1 MMTGWVSGLRKY
13 MQSGFTEAMYRVR
26 QRGEYRWSRFMG
38 ALITIIIVSG
48 NAGLAL
54 AAEQRATAGRAAVTG
69 AAELGI
75 DAGRLRF
82 EKNCAIC
89 HGLDAR
95 GNGPFAE
102 LLNVKPPDLT
112 LLSRAEGGDFPF
124 SRIYQ
129 RIDGRNLPLAH
140 GTRAMPIWGQRLK
153 REGGDETYVR
163 GRMFEIMLYLESLQQ
178 I

>member
-1 MMTGWVSGLRKY
+1 MLTADGER
-13 MQSGFTEAMYRVR
+13 QYRPCTAL
-26 QRGEYRWSRFMG
+26 M
-38 ALITIIIVSG
+38 ALIVII
-48 NAGLAL
+48 AGLFGGAVCM
-54 AAEQRATAGRAAVTG
+54 AADAAKPATGG
-69 AAELGI
+69 APLESAI
-75 DAGRLRF
+75 DAGRQRF
-82 EKNCAIC
+82 EMNCAIC

-112 LLSRAEGGDFPF
+112 LLSRAQGGDFPF
-124 SRIYQ
+124 SRIYR
-129 RIDGRNLPLAH
+129 RIDGRDLPLAH

-163 GRMFEIMLYLESLQQ
+163 GRLFEIMLFLESLQQ

>member
-1 MMTGWVSGLRKY
+1 MKSGI
-13 MQSGFTEAMYRVR
+13 TETVGGAGRRREYGATRVLA
-26 QRGEYRWSRFMG
+26 
-38 ALITIIIVSG
+38 ALIVIIVG
-48 NAGLAL
+48 IAGGHSS
-54 AAEQRATAGRAAVTG
+54 AAGEARKPDGGDPPLEA
-69 AAELGI
+69 GI
-75 DAGRLRF
+75 DAGRQRF
-82 EKNCAIC
+82 EMNCAIC

-112 LLSRAEGGDFPF
+112 LLSRAQGGDFPF
-124 SRIYQ
+124 SRIYR
-129 RIDGRNLPLAH
+129 RIDGRDLPLAH

-163 GRMFEIMLYLESLQQ
+163 GRLFEIMLYLESLQQ

>member
-1 MMTGWVSGLRKY
+1 MPVVGKHS
-13 MQSGFTEAMYRVR
+13 
-26 QRGEYRWSRFMG
+26 EYRRCNRRR
-38 ALITIIIVSG
+38 ALITVIVLSLVG
-48 NAGLAL
+48 TFAS
-54 AAEQRATAGRAAVTG
+54 AADTKSAIVTPSVE
-69 AAELGI
+69 AGI
-75 DAGRLRF
+75 DAGRQRF
-82 EKNCAIC
+82 EMNCAIC

-112 LLSRAEGGDFPF
+112 LLSRTRGGDFPF
-124 SRIYQ
+124 SRIYR
-129 RIDGRNLPLAH
+129 RIDGRDLPMAH

-163 GRMFEIMLYLESLQQ
+163 GRLFEIMLYLESLQQ